1 MNNRIYLCS
10 FASEDLNL
18 SVERF
23 IKQAKSFN
31 YYKEIKVF
39 RPKDLSQSIQ
49 ERIKKFQN
57 KGKNRYYGFEIWKE
71 DIVRTY
77 LNQIPKNSILQ
88 YTDVGCHLNRK
99 GIEKLKEYINITDE
113 NNILVFQYG
122 KTPLEIKNKYNYMFQ
137 TNHEYNFVKGDL
149 VNFLNIQ
156 MSDQIMQE
164 PQIWCGAWFLKNN
177 DISKKFLDEWRN
189 IIRHDYLVDDT
200 ISKFQNHNNFKIHL
214 ACQASFSLLSKIK
227 KIKSISA
234 SECEWA
240 EGKDG
245 SGRKWDHLE
254 NYPILAKRDLKYG
267 YLKRFLNRQTKTFR
281 RLRNKIFRI

>member
-39 RPKDLSQSIQ
+39 RTKDLSQSIQ

-99 GIEKLKEYINITDE
+99 GIEKIKEYINITDE
-113 NNILVFQYG
+113 KNIFVFQYG
-122 KTPLEIKNKYNYMFQ
+122 
-137 TNHEYNFVKGDL
+137 
-149 VNFLNIQ
+149 
-156 MSDQIMQE
+156 
-164 PQIWCGAWFLKNN
+164 
-177 DISKKFLDEWRN
+177 
-189 IIRHDYLVDDT
+189 
-200 ISKFQNHNNFKIHL
+200 
-214 ACQASFSLLSKIK
+214 
-227 KIKSISA
+227 
-234 SECEWA
+234 
-240 EGKDG
+240 
-245 SGRKWDHLE
+245 
-254 NYPILAKRDLKYG
+254 
-267 YLKRFLNRQTKTFR
+267 
-281 RLRNKIFRI
+281 

>member
-10 FASEDLNL
+10 FASEDLNI

-122 KTPLEIKNKYNYMFQ
+122 KTPIEIKNKYNYIFQ

-149 VNFLNIQ
+149 VNHLNID
-156 MSDQIMQE
+156 MNDHIMQE

-177 DISKKFLDEWRN
+177 DVSKNFLDQWKN
-189 IIRHDYLVDDT
+189 IIKHDYLVDDT
-200 ISKFQNHNNFKIHL
+200 TSKFKNHNNFKIHL
-214 ACQASFSLLSKIK
+214 ACQASFSLLSKIN

-267 YLKRFLNRQTKTFR
+267 YLKRFLNRQKKTFR
-281 RLRNKIFRI
+281 RIKNKIFRN

>member
-18 SVERF
+18 SVKRF
-23 IKQAKSFN
+23 TEQAKSFN
-31 YYKEIKVF
+31 YYEEIKVF
-39 RPKDLSQSIQ
+39 RPKDLSESIQ
-49 ERIKKFQN
+49 QRIKKFQE

-88 YTDVGCHLNRK
+88 YTDIGCHLNNR
-99 GIEKLKEYINITDE
+99 GIDKLKEYINITDE

>member
-31 YYKEIKVF
+31 YYEEIKVF
-39 RPKDLSQSIQ
+39 RPKDLSESIQ
-49 ERIKKFQN
+49 ERIKKFQK

-122 KTPLEIKNKYNYMFQ
+122 KTPIEIKNKYNYIFQ

-149 VNFLNIQ
+149 VNHLNID
-156 MSDQIMQE
+156 MNDQIMQE
-164 PQIWCGAWFLKNN
+164 PQIWCGTWFLKNN
-177 DISKKFLDEWRN
+177 DVSKDFLDQWKN
-189 IIRHDYLVDDT
+189 IIKYDYLVDDT
-200 ISKFQNHNNFKIHL
+200 TSKCKNHDNFKIHL
-214 ACQASFSLLSKIK
+214 ACQASFSLLSKINNVK
-227 KIKSISA
+227 TLST

-267 YLKRFLNRQTKTFR
+267 YLKRFLNRQKKTFR
-281 RLRNKIFRI
+281 RIKNKIFRN

>member
-18 SVERF
+18 SVKRF
-23 IKQAKSFN
+23 IEQAKSFN
-31 YYKEIKVF
+31 YYEEIKVF
-39 RPKDLSQSIQ
+39 RPKDLSESVQQ
-49 ERIKKFQN
+49 RIKKFQE

-88 YTDVGCHLNRK
+88 YTDIGCHLNKK
-99 GIEKLKEYINITDE
+99 GIDKLKEYINITYE

-122 KTPLEIKNKYNYMFQ
+122 KTPLEIKNKYNYIFQ

-177 DISKKFLDEWRN
+177 DISKKFLDEWKN
-189 IIRHDYLVDDT
+189 IIKHDYLVDDT
-200 ISKFQNHNNFKIHL
+200 ISKFQSHNNFKIHL

-240 EGKDG
+240 EGIDG

-267 YLKRFLNRQTKTFR
+267 YLKRFLNRQRKTFR

>member
-99 GIEKLKEYINITDE
+99 GIETQK
-113 NNILVFQYG
+113 
-122 KTPLEIKNKYNYMFQ
+122 P
-137 TNHEYNFVKGDL
+137 
-149 VNFLNIQ
+149 
-156 MSDQIMQE
+156 
-164 PQIWCGAWFLKNN
+164 N
-177 DISKKFLDEWRN
+177 DMIE
-189 IIRHDYLVDDT
+189 
-200 ISKFQNHNNFKIHL
+200 
-214 ACQASFSLLSKIK
+214 LLSSFIDK
-227 KIKSISA
+227 KSKMLQ
-234 SECEWA
+234 
-240 EGKDG
+240 GKDWFG
-245 SGRKWDHLE
+245 SPLSKA
-254 NYPILAKRDLKYG
+254 YI
-267 YLKRFLNRQTKTFR
+267 
-281 RLRNKIFRI
+281 

>member
-39 RPKDLSQSIQ
+39 RPKDLSHSIQ

-77 LNQIPKNSILQ
+77 LNQIPQNSILQ
-88 YTDVGCHLNRK
+88 YTDLGCHLNRK

-122 KTPLEIKNKYNYMFQ
+122 KTPIEIKNKYN
-137 TNHEYNFVKGDL
+137 
-149 VNFLNIQ
+149 
-156 MSDQIMQE
+156 
-164 PQIWCGAWFLKNN
+164 
-177 DISKKFLDEWRN
+177 
-189 IIRHDYLVDDT
+189 
-200 ISKFQNHNNFKIHL
+200 
-214 ACQASFSLLSKIK
+214 
-227 KIKSISA
+227 
-234 SECEWA
+234 
-240 EGKDG
+240 
-245 SGRKWDHLE
+245 
-254 NYPILAKRDLKYG
+254 
-267 YLKRFLNRQTKTFR
+267 
-281 RLRNKIFRI
+281 

>member
-18 SVERF
+18 SVDRF

-39 RPKDLSQSIQ
+39 RPKDLSKSAQ
-49 ERIKKFQN
+49 ERIKKFQI
-57 KGKNRYYGFEIWKE
+57 KGKDRYYGFEIWKE
-71 DIVRTY
+71 DIVRIY
-77 LNQIPKNSILQ
+77 LNQIPNNSILQ
-88 YTDVGCHLNRK
+88 YTDVGCHLNSK
-99 GIEKLKEYINITDE
+99 GIDKLKEYINITDE
-113 NNILVFQYG
+113 NNILAFQYG
-122 KTPLEIKNKYNYMFQ
+122 KTPPEIKNKYNYLFQ
-137 TNHEYNFVKGDL
+137 TNREYNFVKGDL
-149 VNFLNIQ
+149 VNYLNIE
-156 MSDQIMQE
+156 MNDKIMHE
-164 PQIWCGAWFLKNN
+164 PQIWCGAWFIKNN
-177 DISKKFLDEWRN
+177 EISKKFLDEWKS
-189 IIRHDYLVDDT
+189 IIKNDYLVDDT
-200 ISKFQNHNNFKIHL
+200 TSKFQNHNDFKIHL
-214 ACQASFSLLSKIK
+214 ACQASFSLLSKIN
-227 KIKSISA
+227 KIKCISA

-267 YLKRFLNRQTKTFR
+267 YLKRFLNRQRKTFR